1 MVWACAAQ
9 PCATEVSSWRAFTCH
24 LPGSATAD
32 SKTPEPA
39 ATSSMPHHTA
49 TNSPGAQQ
57 ESAVAV
63 ADSSSAA
70 DHTWGASDENWG
82 ASDDTWG
89 ASQIDDGADLHGKD
103 AFDFSDLDTALTQAV
118 AHVPSKPYK
127 QNDRDSSKS
136 VQKQQQ
142 HQHRQPPA
150 SSCCATSD
158 VAQRSLPGFYLH
170 MTAEALGASASLSA
184 EDQHI
189 AELVAAYQDQTQQV
203 HNHPLF
209 GVLIRPHCSVLD
221 CSYYSDA
228 RPAVCKVDFQQSCGT
243 QQAGAPAAMEVS
255 GDEWNGEVYE
265 EDKEGAFHKFC
276 QFVQRVPQQCVRYR
290 CASTNHPCLAYG
302 VAQ

>member
-1 MVWACAAQ
+1 MLPGQCPPEALSSGHPTCRDCKKSMVLVAQVPAPLSTAHATIADRVLMVWACAAQ

-189 AELVAAYQDQTQQV
+189 AELVAAYQDQTQQ
-203 HNHPLF
+203 
-209 GVLIRPHCSVLD
+209 
-221 CSYYSDA
+221 
-228 RPAVCKVDFQQSCGT
+228 
-243 QQAGAPAAMEVS
+243 AGAPAAMEVS

-290 CASTNHPCLAYG
+290 MPDNG
-302 VAQ
+302 V